1 MSIWNRHHE
10 QYNQQCQQ
18 LLCEVKL
25 TCIVSLHVW
34 EQKAAH
40 MTSQK
45 SNPIKHSHQIL
56 WSLIFIKRK
65 PKHGKEHGAWLIS
78 KGLQRVLPKE
88 NVHNGMAKEIH
99 LNRLDEWQLSS
110 LSMYT
115 CYPKSPV
122 HKFFICNINEW
133 TMWESYKLKPKMLDT
148 ANKIM
153 VDVSRCQQ
161 SWLT

>member
-45 SNPIKHSHQIL
+45 SNPINIPIKSCGP
-56 WSLIFIKRK
+56 WFSLRENQNMAKKRV
-65 PKHGKEHGAWLIS
+65 I
-78 KGLQRVLPKE
+78 PKE